1 MIIRAPRPDSHFT
14 MVRND
19 VIRRQDLSYKARG
32 LLAFMLSH
40 PDNWRFRIDDLVKA
54 GVDGRHAITTALD
67 ELETATLI
75 TRKKQRRPDGTWTSQ
90 LIVYDTPQLGITPVD
105 NEAATAGYPRRITM
119 QLIEDCE
126 KKNVQGVSSR
136 SDSRRAPG
144 ICGRCNGS
152 GHAVSPFGDDVED
165 CPSCGGQGF
174 R

>member
-14 MVRND
+14 LLRND
-19 VIRRQDLSYKARG
+19 VVRRQDLSFKARG

-67 ELETATLI
+67 ELEKATLI
-75 TRKKQRRPDGTWTSQ
+75 TRRKTRRPDGTWQSQ
-90 LIVYDTPQLGITPVD
+90 LIVFDTPQLGITPVD
-105 NEAATAGYPRRITM
+105 NSDATAGYPRRITM

-126 KKNVQGVSSR
+126 KKNVQRGNALTYKGPPR
-136 SDSRRAPG
+136 L
-144 ICGRCNGS
+144 CGKCNGS
-152 GHAVSPFGDDVED
+152 GHELGPFGDDISD
-165 CPSCGGQGF
+165 CSSCGGQGF